1 MEQGQTGWDT
11 IEEPMEFG
19 ESMDSHT
26 KDKEASG
33 AGEEQ
38 IDPDLQAEMDDKA
51 NERLQADFGGD
62 VAPKDSP
69 HEPVFRERIDD
80 DDILAA
86 EEQQAVNEPGVA
98 TDEDRA

>member
-1 MEQGQTGWDT
+1 MAQEQTGWDT
-11 IEEPMEFG
+11 IDEPMEFG

-26 KDKEASG
+26 KDKEASK

-38 IDPDLQAEMDDKA
+38 INPDLQSELDDKA

-62 VAPKDSP
+62 VAPKNSP
-69 HEPVFRERIDD
+69 HEPVFRERLED

-86 EEQQAVNEPGVA
+86 EEQRSVDEPGVA